1 MIELLRRPIS
11 PTLALAAIAVL
22 VAIGLASSIAYGFGF
37 RYAEALG
44 NSRLDKLTRA
54 HAEQALQAATDS
66 RVQLLQQV
74 TRANQAEELML
85 GQMDLHAKDK
95 QLLQERIPH
104 VTTRYLPAL
113 TAAPE
118 PIPHCV
124 FTAGW
129 LRDYNAALGVPTTAA
144 GATAGSSGQAANHA
158 TDADA
163 ELLESGI
170 TPADILAHAQDY
182 GQWARNLASQVT
194 ALLTARE
201 GCTP

>member
-1 MIELLRRPIS
+1 MVALDWLRRYGW
-11 PTLALAAIAVL
+11 LLLGGMYLAALWVHGQNQWDGGYENAKAAGDKVIAEL
-22 VAIGLASSIAYGFGF
+22 
-37 RYAEALG
+37 
-44 NSRLDKLTRA
+44 RLQ
-54 HAEQALQAATDS
+54 HAEHALQTSIES

-95 QLLQERIPH
+95 QLLQERIPD

-144 GATAGSSGQAANHA
+144 GATASSSGQAANHA
-158 TDADA
+158 TDADT

-194 ALLTARE
+194 GLLHARE
-201 GCTP
+201 NCAP